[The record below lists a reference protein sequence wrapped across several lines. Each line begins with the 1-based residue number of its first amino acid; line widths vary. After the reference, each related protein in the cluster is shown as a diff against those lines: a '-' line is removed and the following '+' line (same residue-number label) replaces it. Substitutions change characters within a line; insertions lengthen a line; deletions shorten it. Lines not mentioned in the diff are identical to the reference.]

1 MLFRLMHTRGE
12 EMEDPALVGSPTL
25 TGGIPPSSAWLTAD
39 VLARQ
44 GAEVRS
50 IARKGR
56 VGWRVVSSCVD
67 FNLEHWHG

>member
-1 MLFRLMHTRGE
+1 MHTRGE

-56 VGWRVVSSCVD
+56 GREGWRVVPSSVD
-67 FNLEHWHG
+67 FDAD